1 MDRKVS
7 EANQECL
14 EFQVHQVFLV
24 SPEIQASKV
33 KRGPP
38 LLDSQAH
45 LGLLEWMARKE
56 CQETLRLVTRD
67 LPEKGVFQEHRA

>member
-7 EANQECL
+7 GANREYL
-14 EFQVHQVFLV
+14 EFQVHLVFVV
-24 SPEIQASKV
+24 SREIQASKV
-33 KRGPP
+33 KGGRP
-38 LLDSQAH
+38 LSDPQAH

-67 LPEKGVFQEHRA
+67 PLERGVSQEHRA